1 MTAILLTGMAGTGKS
16 TVLDALAG
24 KGFATVDTDL
34 GDWIDETGPERL
46 WRIDRLEAL
55 LDEHDAAGTPLFVA
69 GTVINQRVLYPRF
82 AEIVL
87 LSAPLP
93 VMLARIASRDT
104 NPFGRTDEQRA
115 RIIADTEAVEP
126 LLRASATIEL
136 DTRAPLVRTV
146 DRLVRLAAG

>member
-1 MTAILLTGMAGTGKS
+1 MTAILLTGMSGTGKS
-16 TVLDALAG
+16 TVLDALAD
-24 KGFATVDTDL
+24 KGFDTVDTDL
-34 GDWIDETGPERL
+34 GDWTDGTGPERL

-55 LDEHDAAGTPLFVA
+55 LDEHDASGAPLFLA

-93 VMLARIASRDT
+93 VMLARIATRDT
-104 NPFGRTDEQRA
+104 NPFGRTAEERA

-126 LLRASATIEL
+126 LLRASATIEI
-136 DTRAPLVRTV
+136 DTRAPLTDTV
-146 DRLVRLAAG
+146 TRLVRLVSG